1 MLYRLCNNG
10 RAVLIDRQF
19 KIIDDKLRIEIDEV
33 NDLYTAVIKIGKK
46 TYYRTIKNGV
56 TVLAKSF
63 ITPGVITI
71 SIIKNDEIKPT
82 WVGDELYADAKGQ
95 VIVIGANTLQYDI
108 LLNELRVENDVYRER
123 MTELENKINE
133 LSRHYEEIYAGY
145 EIL

>member
-10 RAVLIDRQF
+10 RAILLDRQF
-19 KIIDDKLRIEIDEV
+19 KIIEDKLRIEIDET
-33 NDLYTAVIKIGKK
+33 NDLYTAVIKIGNKI
-46 TYYRTIKNGV
+46 YYRTIKDGV
-56 TVLAKSF
+56 TDLDKSF

-82 WVGDELYADAKGQ
+82 WVGDELYADVKGQ
-95 VIVIGANTLQYDI
+95 AVVIGANTLQYDI

-133 LSRHYEEIYAGY
+133 LTRHYEEIYAGY